1 MEKQS
6 LRPYVTVIVLMAMTS
21 AVLAFS
27 VNVELTNEA
36 GIRLEI
42 PDEVG
47 AWSGSQ
53 IFFCQAVGCQKV
65 AMARDLNG
73 ENTCPECGGP
83 MHVMS
88 RIEAE
93 LLPADTGM
101 VKKQFVDRSG
111 NTVNA
116 SIVLSGKERGS
127 IHRPELCLT
136 GQGQK
141 ITKAFV
147 VEVPIDGR
155 QPLKVKV
162 LELTQTWKD
171 AGGVERSA
179 GRYYAYWFVGKGR
192 ETANHYTRMY
202 FMAADRVLHNVA
214 HRWAYVSVGG
224 IREAESD
231 AYLDEIK
238 DFVGDFYPLILQDG
252 SS

>member
-1 MEKQS
+1 
-6 LRPYVTVIVLMAMTS
+6 MAMTS

-42 PDEVG
+42 PDDVG

-53 IFFCQAVGCQKV
+53 ILFCQGVACQKV
-65 AMARDLNG
+65 AMARDLT
-73 ENTCPECGGP
+73 EDNTCPECGES
-83 MHVMS
+83 MHDMS
-88 RIEAE
+88 RLEAD
-93 LLPADTGM
+93 LLPDDTGM
-101 VKKQFVDRSG
+101 VKKQFVG
-111 NTVNA
+111 PAGHAVNA

-141 ITKAFV
+141 ITNSRV
-147 VEVPIDGR
+147 VEVPIEGR
-155 QPLKVKV
+155 DPLKVKV
-162 LELTQTWKD
+162 LELTQTWKG
-171 AGGVERSA
+171 ARGTEQTA

-192 ETANHYTRMY
+192 ETASHYERMY

-224 IREAESD
+224 DREFESD
-231 AYLDEIK
+231 AYLDEVR
-238 DFVGDFYPLILQDG
+238 DFVGEFYPLILQDG

>member
-6 LRPYVTVIVLMAMTS
+6 LRPYLTVIVLMAMTS

-42 PDEVG
+42 PDEIG
-47 AWSGSQ
+47 DWSGSQ
-53 IFFCQAVGCQKV
+53 ILFCQGVECRKAVL
-65 AMARDLNG
+65 ARDLKE
-73 ENTCPECGGP
+73 ENTCPECSES
-83 MHVMS
+83 MHDMS

-93 LLPADTGM
+93 LLPDDTGM
-101 VKKQFVDRSG
+101 VKKQFVDRMG

-141 ITKAFV
+141 ITSAFV
-147 VEVPIDGR
+147 VAVPIEGR
-155 QPLKVKV
+155 EPLTVKV

-171 AGGVERSA
+171 ARGVEQTA

-192 ETANHYTRMY
+192 ETASHYERMY

-224 IREAESD
+224 EREFESD
-231 AYLDEIK
+231 AYQDEIK
-238 DFVGDFYPLILQDG
+238 EFVGEFYPLILQDG
-252 SS
+252 AS